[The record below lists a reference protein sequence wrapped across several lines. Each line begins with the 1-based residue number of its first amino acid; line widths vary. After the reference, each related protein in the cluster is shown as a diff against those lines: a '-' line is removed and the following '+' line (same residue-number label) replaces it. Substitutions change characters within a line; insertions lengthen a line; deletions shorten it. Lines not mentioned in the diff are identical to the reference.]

1 MFSICFFT
9 IRSKVSK
16 FSGMVLNLEGS
27 VLSIE
32 QSRNGKNRWK
42 LNARKKDEN
51 DSSPEKESFQKFRQ
65 TTKLSV
71 CISF

>member
-51 DSSPEKESFQKFRQ
+51 DSSPEKESFQ